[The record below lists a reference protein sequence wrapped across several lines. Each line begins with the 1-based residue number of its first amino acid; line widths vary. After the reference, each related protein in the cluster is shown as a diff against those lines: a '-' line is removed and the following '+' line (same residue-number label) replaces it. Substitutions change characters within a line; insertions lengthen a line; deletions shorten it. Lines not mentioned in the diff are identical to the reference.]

1 MKLIMSINRDKS
13 EIAQSFRNLLQKA
26 DEMALNK
33 KQDDL
38 IEKFNLDEDTENSTE
53 VNNYES
59 KASSKDRLGI
69 SNIKRIPEN
78 PFILNNKVKSDE
90 YLKNRKELIIKL
102 SIILNKH
109 IHYWLRKEMPKFSK
123 LQLEKHIYSL
133 LHHLKK

>member
-1 MKLIMSINRDKS
+1 MSINRDKS
-13 EIAQSFRNLLQKA
+13 EIAESFRHLLQKA

-33 KQDDL
+33 KKDDL
-38 IEKFNLDEDTENSTE
+38 IAKFNLDENDKDKVE
-53 VNNYES
+53 VNNYKS
-59 KASSKDRLGI
+59 KVSSKDRLGI

-78 PFILNNKVKSDE
+78 PFSLSNKIKSDE

-109 IHYWLRKEMPKFSK
+109 IHYWLHKEMPKFSK

-133 LHHLKK
+133 LKQLQK

>member
-1 MKLIMSINRDKS
+1 MSINRDKS
-13 EIAQSFRNLLQKA
+13 EIAESFKHLLQKA

-33 KQDDL
+33 KKDDL
-38 IEKFNLDEDTENSTE
+38 IEKFNLDENDKSSSE
-53 VNNYES
+53 VNNDKS
-59 KASSKDRLGI
+59 KVSPKDRLGI

-78 PFILNNKVKSDE
+78 PFILNKVKSEE

-109 IHYWLRKEMPKFSK
+109 IHYWLQKEMPQFSK

-133 LHHLKK
+133 LKHLKK

>member
-1 MKLIMSINRDKS
+1 MSINRDKS
-13 EIAQSFRNLLQKA
+13 EIAESFRSLLQKA

-38 IEKFNLDEDTENSTE
+38 IEQFNLDKDTKNRAVE
-53 VNNYES
+53 NNYQS
-59 KASSKDRLGI
+59 KVLSKDRLGI

-109 IHYWLRKEMPKFSK
+109 IHYWLQKEMPKFSK
-123 LQLEKHIYSL
+123 LQLEKHISSL
-133 LHHLKK
+133 LKHLQK

>member
-1 MKLIMSINRDKS
+1 MSINRDKS
-13 EIAQSFRNLLQKA
+13 EIAESFKHLLQKA

-33 KQDDL
+33 KKDDL
-38 IEKFNLDEDTENSTE
+38 IEKFNLDENDKSSTE
-53 VNNYES
+53 VNNDKS
-59 KASSKDRLGI
+59 KVSPKDRLGI

-78 PFILNNKVKSDE
+78 PFILNNKVKNEE

-109 IHYWLRKEMPKFSK
+109 IHYWLQKEMPQFSK

-133 LHHLKK
+133 LKHLKK